1 MSTVNCCPFVFP
13 PSASTSKLKLYFRAM
28 STQGNETVDLESRWW
43 MLEEERQRREKEEI
57 EKRWVAQ
64 VGTLNCWA
72 NKGLFYIYIYRETMA
87 CPGRGEKEVG
97 G

>member
-1 MSTVNCCPFVFP
+1 MNIEHSFLSSICV
-13 PSASTSKLKLYFRAM
+13 PSLCITATSKLKLYFRAM

-64 VGTLNCWA
+64 VGTIHGWA
-72 NKGLFYIYIYRETMA
+72 NKGLFDIYL
-87 CPGRGEKEVG
+87 
-97 G
+97 